1 MKKTPSISFTQRGGG
16 WVLAQLPVLVQAVA
30 IPWWTGV
37 GRFDPAVGWPLV
49 GAVLVAVGFFI
60 TVAGLLTLGA
70 ALTPFPRPLGTA
82 SLRRQGIYR
91 FLRHPVYAGMIYA
104 ACGWTLVWMS
114 PVGILSAALT
124 TVFFDLKARREELWL
139 RQKYKDY
146 DRYTQH
152 VKKFL
157 PGIY

>member
-1 MKKTPSISFTQRGGG
+1 M
-16 WVLAQLPVLVQAVA
+16 L
-30 IPWWTGV
+30 
-37 GRFDPAVGWPLV
+37 
-49 GAVLVAVGFFI
+49 
-60 TVAGLLTLGA
+60 
-70 ALTPFPRPLGTA
+70 
-82 SLRRQGIYR
+82 
-91 FLRHPVYAGMIYA
+91 YA

-114 PVGILSAALT
+114 PVGILSVALT
-124 TVFFDLKARREELWL
+124 VVFFDLKARREELWL

>member
-1 MKKTPSISFTQRGGG
+1 MKKTPSVSFTQRGGW
-16 WVLAQLPVLVQAVA
+16 WVLAQLPVLAQAVA
-30 IPWWTGV
+30 IPWWTGT
-37 GRFDPAVGWPLV
+37 RHFDPSAGWSWV

-60 TVAGLLTLGA
+60 TVAGLLTLGD
-70 ALTPFPRPLGTA
+70 ALTPFPRPIESTR
-82 SLRRQGIYR
+82 LRRQGIYR
-91 FLRHPVYAGMIYA
+91 FLRHPVYAGMLYA

-114 PVGILSAALT
+114 PVGILSVALT
-124 TVFFDLKARREELWL
+124 VVFFDLKARREELWL

-146 DRYTQH
+146 DRYTQQ